1 MDVLAGPRRWAEQ
14 TFGSADLGDRRR
26 TRRLVESAAA
36 IAAHP
41 QKPFTQVFDWNGLRG
56 FYRLCDQQEA
66 TLAAVSGPHWQQTRQ
81 AMGQHP
87 LVLILHDTTELD
99 YSHRRHLTGIA
110 QIGNAGGTGLFQ

>member
-1 MDVLAGPRRWAEQ
+1 MDVLAGPRQWAEQ

-41 QKPFTQVFDWNGLRG
+41 QKPFTQIFDWNGLRG
-56 FYRLCDQQEA
+56 FYRLCDQAEA
-66 TLAAVSGPHWQQTRQ
+66 TVEAVMAPHWDQTRQ
-81 AMGQHP
+81 AMRRQP

-99 YSHRRHLTGIA
+99 YTTHPALRGVGP
-110 QIGNAGGTGLFQ
+110 IG